1 MSLQKTITVAS
12 MTIEESLRKKIF
24 YILLFLSLAL
34 VGLSSVISTFGLGS
48 QVTIIKDLSLSGI
61 GFFGIL
67 FTISLLLN
75 LVPGEIEQRT
85 IYPLL
90 SQPVT
95 RADYLWGK
103 FLGIFFLI
111 SVNLMVLGLE
121 LTLVLLPY
129 EPFNLKVIEAV
140 FLIIIQ
146 CGILGAM
153 IILFSLMCSY
163 PLTISITLFLFI
175 VGSLNSNYVGYLLKE
190 VPRILTKFVIL
201 IKLILPKFDTF
212 NIKNAVVHNH
222 DLAQGY
228 FLMTVVYGVLYIIAT
243 MMLAQLVFDKKDL

>member
-1 MSLQKTITVAS
+1 VNIRKTLTVAS

-34 VGLSSVISTFGLGS
+34 VGLSSVINTFGLGA

-61 GFFGIL
+61 SFFGIL

-90 SQPVT
+90 SQPIT

-103 FLGIFFLI
+103 FLGTFFLI
-111 SVNLMVLGLE
+111 SVNMMVLAFE

-129 EPFNLKVIEAV
+129 EPFNFKVLEAV
-140 FLIIIQ
+140 FLLIIQ
-146 CGILGAM
+146 CGIMGAM

-163 PLTISITLFLFI
+163 PLTLSIALFLYI
-175 VGSLNSNYVGYLLKE
+175 VGGLNSNYVAYLFKE
-190 VPRILTKFVIL
+190 VPHLLTKFIML
-201 IKLILPKFDTF
+201 IKLILPKFDIF
-212 NIKNAVVHNH
+212 IIKNAVVHNH
-222 DLAQGY
+222 ELAPGY

-243 MMLAQLVFDKKDL
+243 MMVAQLVFEKKDL